1 MARLMAGKFERFRD
15 KLSARTTVRALL
27 TIVLVLSFL
36 LYPWQVSGPVVFDS
50 SDPHLVWVTPTLGG
64 GAVFDQ
70 RDRQVNILGNLTG
83 EPRIDFVSSESSFVF
98 RSDAE
103 VIAQTVS
110 LSSDWNWVSIYTP
123 HPWNAPYFSLTIVA
137 GPGTSMDAAAV
148 RVTDAANR
156 SSIVFQ
162 TDFPAQ
168 SANGWTL
175 ANNATFGVSGSPAL
189 PSIHLLSGAGGLQY
203 ANTSSPLPISGSTY
217 RVFVS
222 AFVRFPQGPGTFK
235 VAINWLGTSG
245 GVVSQAGDWGTW
257 ASYFEAPAPLTVE
270 IWHPA
275 ISEQARLRFNAQD
288 SFSGQIF
295 FELFDYRSGAVD
307 YDQSVA
313 PYHLGERFH
322 ISAGWDRGRSISFSI
337 LNDSSLNFYWSSLDS
352 PAFSN
357 LEAIV
362 NQIPL
367 ALSVLAQGTGLTSN
381 VALYAPEYVF
391 PGGGRFGDLAAN
403 ALPLLVAFLILGSV
417 VILWTPEEVELIHRL
432 AWSIRMFSS
441 FRLVP
446 TLRKHLF
453 ALTFL
458 GFASVLYFLVASAYG
473 GHPFDN
479 SVFKTWIYSGQVDG
493 LQGIYARSSSVG
505 DSFVRG
511 DGSPWAAFGFSYL
524 PFAAYLMFVL
534 SRIVPSFAIFP
545 TQLALLGS
553 SSLEADVKWLL
564 GSFTLLTGALVYWT
578 VRSRTGS
585 ERRAL
590 LSMAVLLLNP
600 AIIFDSVVWGET
612 DSILY
617 LVFIAFA
624 LVALR
629 RPALATI
636 LFLVALGVK
645 QTGIFLIFP
654 TVLFLFNPGW
664 TVSKQVTIVGKAAA
678 VFFAGIVPLLL
689 GGVLPSALFKPLF
702 TKLAD
707 VGGSIG
713 GGASLVSPDTYTVW
727 TLFTSIFGNSG
738 GPILLFPANVP
749 IFGWLTFSIL
759 GYSSFGCV
767 MLLIFILARR
777 MARTPGPAFWYA
789 AVAFTS
795 LAFTALITGAGSR
808 YYTLAIPVMT
818 TAIALSWNEISQ
830 RLRVAATYV
839 LGSISAVA
847 LWTMAGLFTVI
858 LFREFPDIRG
868 LEPAQ
873 NPLMRILGPLYLA
886 QSVVSIGSISIIVA
900 LILCAK
906 FLLNLASSERPDLS
920 SEAPSLA
927 N

>member
-1 MARLMAGKFERFRD
+1 MAGRFERLRES
-15 KLSARTTVRALL
+15 LSARTTFRALL

-36 LYPWQVSGPVVFDS
+36 LYPWQVSGPVAFDS
-50 SDPHLVWVTPTLGG
+50 SDPRLVWVTPTLGG

-70 RDRQVNILGNLTG
+70 RDRQVNVLGNLTG
-83 EPRIDFVSSESSFVF
+83 EPRLDFVSSESSFVF

-110 LSSDWNWVSIYTP
+110 PSPDWNWVSIYTP
-123 HPWNAPYFSLTIVA
+123 HPWNAPYFSLTIEA
-137 GPGTSMDAAAV
+137 GLGTSMDAALV
-148 RVTDAANR
+148 RVTDAADR
-156 SSIVFQ
+156 ASVVFQ
-162 TDFPAQ
+162 TDFPTQ
-168 SANGWTL
+168 STNGWTL

-189 PSIHLLSGAGGLQY
+189 PSIHLVSAAGSFQY
-203 ANTSSPLPISGSTY
+203 ANTSSPLPISGSVY

-222 AFVRFPQGPGTFK
+222 ALVRFPQGPGTFK

-257 ASYFEAPAPLTVE
+257 ASYFEAPGPLTVE

-275 ISEQARLRFNAQD
+275 ISEQARLRFTARD

-295 FELFDYRSGAVD
+295 FELYDYRSGAVD
-307 YDQSVA
+307 YNQSVA

-322 ISAGWDRGRSISFSI
+322 ISAGWDRGRSISFSV
-337 LNDSSLNFYWSSLDS
+337 LNDSSLSFYWSSLDF
-352 PAFSN
+352 PTLSN

-367 ALSVLAQGTGLTSN
+367 ALSVLAQGAGLTSN
-381 VALYAPEYVF
+381 VALYSPEYVF
-391 PGGGRFGDLAAN
+391 PGSGRFGDLAAN
-403 ALPLLVAFLILGSV
+403 AFPLLVSLLVLGSL
-417 VILWTPEEVELIHRL
+417 VILWIPEEVKSIARL
-432 AWSIRMFSS
+432 NWSTRMFLN
-441 FRLVP
+441 FRLIV
-446 TLRKHLF
+446 TLRRHLF

-458 GFASVLYFLVASAYG
+458 GFMSILYFLVASEYG

-511 DGSPWAAFGFSYL
+511 DSAPWAAFGFSYL
-524 PFAAYLMFVL
+524 PFAAYLMFLL
-534 SRIVPSFAIFP
+534 SRIVPSFGIFP
-545 TQLALLGS
+545 TQVALLGA
-553 SSLEADVKWLL
+553 SSLEADVKWFL
-564 GSFTLLTGALVYWT
+564 GLFTLSTGALVYWT
-578 VRSRTGS
+578 VRRWTGS
-585 ERRAL
+585 QRRAL
-590 LSMAVLLLNP
+590 LSTAILLLNP

-617 LVFIAFA
+617 LAFIAFA
-624 LVALR
+624 LIAFR

-636 LFLVALGVK
+636 LFLFALGVK

-654 TVLFLFNPGW
+654 TALFLFGPGW
-664 TVSKQVTIVGKAAA
+664 TISKQVTTLGKATA
-678 VFFAGIVPLLL
+678 VFFAGIIPLLV

-713 GGASLVSPDTYTVW
+713 GGATLVSPDTYTVW
-727 TLFTSIFGNSG
+727 TLFTSTFGNSG
-738 GPILLFPANVP
+738 GQILLFPANVP

-759 GYSSFGCV
+759 GYSTFGFV
-767 MLLIFILARR
+767 MLLVFILARR
-777 MARTPGPAFWYA
+777 MARRPGPAFWFA

-808 YYTLAIPVMT
+808 YYTLAIPGMT
-818 TAIALSWNEISQ
+818 TALALSWNELSQ
-830 RLRVAATYV
+830 KLRVAAVYV

-858 LFREFPDIRG
+858 MFREFPDIRG
-868 LEPAQ
+868 LEPNQ
-873 NPLMRILGPLYLA
+873 NPLMSLLGHLYLA
-886 QSVVSIGSISIIVA
+886 QSVVIIGSVSIAVA

-906 FLLNLASSERPDLS
+906 FLLKLASSQTPDLP
-920 SEAPSLA
+920 SETPLA